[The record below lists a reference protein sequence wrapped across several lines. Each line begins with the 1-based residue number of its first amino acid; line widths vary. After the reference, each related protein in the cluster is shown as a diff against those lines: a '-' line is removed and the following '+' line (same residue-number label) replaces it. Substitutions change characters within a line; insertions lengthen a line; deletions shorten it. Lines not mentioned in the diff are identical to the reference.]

1 MSSIIT
7 PKIAKGQPHSSG
19 GISLPIISHV
29 APGNPPDAADN
40 PNTVITVPAII
51 QPIQTSNLMRVFLP
65 PLAFFSP
72 QVEYPFL
79 L

>member
-19 GISLPIISHV
+19 GILLPIISHI
-29 APGNPPDAADN
+29 APGKPPEAADN
-40 PNTVITVPAII
+40 PSTVITVPAIM
-51 QPIQTSNLMRVFLP
+51 QPIHTSNFMRVFLP

-72 QVEYPFL
+72 QVEYLFL